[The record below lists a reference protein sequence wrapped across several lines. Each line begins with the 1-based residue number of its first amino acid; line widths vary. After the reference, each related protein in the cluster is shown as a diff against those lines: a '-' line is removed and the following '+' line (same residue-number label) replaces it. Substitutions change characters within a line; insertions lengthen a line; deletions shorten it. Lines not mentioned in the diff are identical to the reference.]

1 MAAPALSSCLPL
13 LVLFLP
19 LAILQASSVVNGED
33 PGTWTVVLSLGRWTN
48 PCRIPFRTPASGQRP
63 ISWGR
68 RLGREE
74 ARAMEPEIRCTTF
87 PLGPSVL
94 SLLHPCVS
102 SSQRKTLAFHAC
114 PASACLRDL
123 AGTGLSVVLSEM
135 DPLSSLLPT
144 SSSGRHRVQGAG
156 SRELGGG
163 RAPGVPRYPPA
174 SNSCL
179 VLSADTSKLTCF
191 YNSKANIS
199 CVWSW
204 DGDLQATSCKI
215 HAQPDRR

>member
-33 PGTWTVVLSLGRWTN
+33 PGTWTAVLSLGRWTN

-63 ISWGR
+63 INWGR

-74 ARAMEPEIRCTTF
+74 ARAMGPEIRCTTF

-123 AGTGLSVVLSEM
+123 AGAGLSVVLSEM

-144 SSSGRHRVQGAG
+144 RAAHLLIWQAQDAG
-156 SRELGGG
+156 SREQGAGWWAGPGG
-163 RAPGVPRYPPA
+163 P
-174 SNSCL
+174 
-179 VLSADTSKLTCF
+179 
-191 YNSKANIS
+191 
-199 CVWSW
+199 
-204 DGDLQATSCKI
+204 
-215 HAQPDRR
+215 